1 VLAVKLSEFDTILEQ
16 LNLIALAEYET
27 RGKLVAYARRLEELK
42 RPGFYCPKCECY
54 ECVRV
59 RK

>member
-1 VLAVKLSEFDTILEQ
+1 VSEFDTILEQ
-16 LNLIALAEYET
+16 LNRIALEEYET
-27 RGKLVAYARRLEELK
+27 RGKLVAYVRRLEELK
-42 RPGFYCPKCECY
+42 RPGFYCPKCECH